1 VSGAGKAIVTAVLLT
16 WLAAGIGR
24 AAASFPPPEWAYPQ
38 TPRPFTPDADDGK
51 PKRLAGSTRAYTYQQ
66 IEDSFA
72 PADWYPGEHPLMP
85 EFPVAKGRKPDV
97 RACSWCHLPNGLGHP
112 QSGSLA
118 GLSADYLTQ
127 QLADF
132 KSGARHAS
140 VGNSIMAII
149 SRALTPDEAKAAIT
163 YFSRLPR
170 TPWITVVEADMV
182 PKTRVIEGNL
192 RVPLEPQELEP
203 LGQRIV
209 EVPKFPVRTR
219 AYDAHA
225 PFVAYV
231 PTGSLRRGRALVANG
246 GAVMRGKTVVVPGK
260 TTACTDC
267 HGPNLQGM
275 AHAPD
280 TDIAVPALSGR
291 SPTYIVRQLYDIQS
305 GARSGRTTE
314 LMKPI
319 AAQLTL
325 QEMIDIAAYI
335 GSKTP

>member
-1 VSGAGKAIVTAVLLT
+1 VSGAGTAIVTAVLLT
-16 WLAAGIGR
+16 WCAAGLGR

-38 TPRPFTPDADDGK
+38 TPRPFTPDPDEGT
-51 PKRLAGSTRAYTYQQ
+51 PKHLSGSTRAYTYQQ

-72 PADWYPGEHPLMP
+72 PADWYPNEHRI
-85 EFPVAKGRKPDV
+85 A
-97 RACSWCHLPNGLGHP
+97 
-112 QSGSLA
+112 
-118 GLSADYLTQ
+118 
-127 QLADF
+127 
-132 KSGARHAS
+132 
-140 VGNSIMAII
+140 
-149 SRALTPDEAKAAIT
+149 RALTAEEAKAAIT
-163 YFSRLPR
+163 YFARLPR
-170 TPWITVVEADMV
+170 TPWIAVIEAEMV
-182 PKTRVIEGNL
+182 PKTRIIEGNL

-231 PTGSLRRGRALVANG
+231 PMGSLRRGRALVTSG

-260 TTACTDC
+260 TAPCTDC

-280 TDIAVPALSGR
+280 TNIAVPALSGR

-305 GARSGRTTE
+305 GARSGPTTE
-314 LMKPI
+314 QMKPI

>member
-1 VSGAGKAIVTAVLLT
+1 MYGAGKVIVSALLLT
-16 WLAAGIGR
+16 WLVAGTGRTAAR
-24 AAASFPPPEWAYPQ
+24 FEPPEWAYPQ
-38 TPRPFTPDADDGK
+38 TPRPFTPDPDDGA
-51 PKRLAGSTRAYTYQQ
+51 PKHLAGSTRAYTYQQ

-72 PADWYPGEHPLMP
+72 PADWYPNEHPRMP
-85 EFPVAKGRKPDV
+85 DIPVAKGRKPDV

-118 GLSADYLTQ
+118 GLSAEYLTQ

-140 VGNSIMAII
+140 VGNSIMATI

-163 YFSRLPR
+163 YFARLPR
-170 TPWITVVEADMV
+170 TPWITVIEAEMV
-182 PKTRVIEGNL
+182 PRTRIIEGNL
-192 RVPLEPQELEP
+192 RIPVEPPQMEP
-203 LGQRIV
+203 LGLRIV
-209 EVPKFPVRTR
+209 EVPKFPARSR

-231 PTGSLRRGRALVANG
+231 PMGSIRRGRALVSTG
-246 GAVMRGKTVVVPGK
+246 GAVMRGTTVVTPGK
-260 TTACTDC
+260 TPPCKDC
-267 HGPNLQGM
+267 HGPTLRGM

-280 TDIAVPALSGR
+280 TNIAVPALSGR
-291 SPTYIVRQLYDIQS
+291 SPLYMVRQLYDIQS
-305 GARSGRTTE
+305 GARSGPTTE

-319 AAQLTL
+319 AGQLTL

-335 GSKTP
+335 GSQAP